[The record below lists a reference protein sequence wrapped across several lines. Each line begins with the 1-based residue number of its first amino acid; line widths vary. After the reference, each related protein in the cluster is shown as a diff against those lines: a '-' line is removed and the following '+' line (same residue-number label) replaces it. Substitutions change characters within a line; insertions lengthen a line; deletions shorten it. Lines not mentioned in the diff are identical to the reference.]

1 MPGHDIIVIGASAGG
16 VEAISQLARQLP
28 ADLPAAI
35 FVVLHVPAHS
45 PSHLPQILNREGGL
59 TALHPDDGEVIHQ
72 GRIYIA
78 PPDFHMLLEPGRV
91 RLTRGPRENGHRP
104 AVDPLFRTAAR
115 ASGPRVVG
123 VVLSG
128 TLDDGTAGL
137 AAIKQRGG
145 VTVVQ
150 DPDEALYPGMPRS
163 ALEVVAV
170 DHTLPVASIA
180 ELLARLAH
188 EPAEDPASLP
198 PPNDLIRESQM
209 AAFNL
214 DAIEDENRPGHPSA
228 FACPDC
234 SGTLWE
240 LTEGDLIRFRCR
252 VGHAWSANGLVAEQ
266 SESIETAL
274 WTALRALEERASLCT
289 RVAERMRARGLA
301 ISAERFLEQA
311 VDSRKRAAI
320 LRQVLVSEPA
330 TNDEPG
336 SEGDE
341 ATAGPGDDE
350 PEEGGPD
357 A

>member
-1 MPGHDIIVIGASAGG
+1 M
-16 VEAISQLARQLP
+16 ARLLP

-45 PSHLPQILNREGGL
+45 PSHLPQILNRKGGL
-59 TALHPDDGEVIHQ
+59 TALHPADGEAIRN

-78 PPDFHMLLEPGRV
+78 PPDFHLLVGQGRI

-104 AVDPLFRTAAR
+104 AVDPLFRAAAR
-115 ASGPRVVG
+115 AFGPRVVG
-123 VVLSG
+123 LVLSG

-163 ALEVVAV
+163 ALETVAI
-170 DHTLPVASIA
+170 DHALPLARIA
-180 ELLARLAH
+180 ELLGRLAR
-188 EPAEDPASLP
+188 EPVEDPEGLALS
-198 PPNDLIRESQM
+198 DGMEMESQM
-209 AAFNL
+209 AAFNM
-214 DAIEDENRPGHPSA
+214 DAIEDENRPGYPSA

-234 SGTLWE
+234 GGTLWE
-240 LTEGDLIRFRCR
+240 LTDGDLIRFRCR

-266 SESIETAL
+266 SESVETAL
-274 WTALRALEERASLCT
+274 WTALRALEERGALCT
-289 RVAERMRARGLA
+289 RVAERMSARGFDT
-301 ISAERFLEQA
+301 SAARFRQQA

-336 SEGDE
+336 SEVDE
-341 ATAGPGDDE
+341 ATAGAGDDG
-350 PEEGGPD
+350 PGEGDPD